1 MCWGVGKRIKN
12 REQITISFMQAH
24 CCTEASQEP
33 CEAGFRVP
41 ILQMKKQTWNI
52 KEAAQGHIY

>member
-1 MCWGVGKRIKN
+1 
-12 REQITISFMQAH
+12 MQAH
-24 CCTEASQEP
+24 CCTEASQEL